1 MGNMSEAGEAT
12 WADDVEQPTEM
23 PAIKLFGR
31 WTTDDVQVTDISL
44 TDYLACK
51 DRYAKFLPH
60 TSGRYQIKRFRKAQC
75 PIVERLVN
83 SLMMHGRNNGKKLT
97 TGENP
102 IQILLQAIIN
112 SGPREDST
120 RIGHAGTVRRQAV
133 DVSPLRRVNQAI
145 WLLCTGAREAAF
157 RNIKTIAECLSDEL
171 INAAKG
177 SSNSYAI
184 KKKDELER
192 VAKSNR

>member
-83 SLMMHGRNNGKKLT
+83 SLMMHGRNNGKKLMTVRIVKHAFEIINLT

-112 SGPREDST
+112 SGP
-120 RIGHAGTVRRQAV
+120 
-133 DVSPLRRVNQAI
+133 
-145 WLLCTGAREAAF
+145 REAAF